1 MMQQARH
8 TVESVTEACD
18 AARLARQVADDAY
31 TAAEIAYK
39 AFEDAK
45 AAFEGAVPPTDKP
58 NGQHSPLPWVYFEQ
72 KTWGGPFD
80 QTYPCV
86 RDGRGGVMMNGCG
99 PGGTEEAKANIRL
112 IVRACNAHDDLLAA
126 CKETALYLKEVGP
139 EESAGGNALLATL
152 CAAIYQAEKGE

>member
-1 MMQQARH
+1 MTQH
-8 TVESVTEACD
+8 TVESVTERCD
-18 AARLARQVADDAY
+18 AARHARQVADDAY
-31 TAAEIAYK
+31 KTAEIAYK

-45 AAFEGAVPPTDKP
+45 ADFQGASPPTHTA

-99 PGGTEEAKANIRL
+99 PGGTEEAKANVRL
-112 IVRACNAHDDLLAA
+112 IVRACNSHDDLLEM
-126 CKETALYLKEVGP
+126 CRVALV
-139 EESAGGNALLATL
+139 L
-152 CAAIYQAEKGE
+152 CEAEIVRDDTHVADRLRAAIAKAEEGE